1 MMDHIHTVIMLPVLI
16 TPLLW
21 CCYHSYQM
29 DHLLWGWYVLSFPLS
44 LSFSHTLSSNFWSL
58 LFFSLSLSLSP
69 SIPPFS
75 FPLPLPSLS
84 LLQELITA
92 LHGLILQYEREF
104 QIAALRSSDSD
115 SSLVPSNLSTSLT
128 PGGWINV
135 FIDPSSS
142 SSSTDA
148 EKRSDHLSPMKR
160 SPVALSN
167 GSVNSESY
175 SSGEE
180 EESPPRP
187 GPRTQSFAPP
197 PSIIRYHDNSSSSGL
212 YAQIWRGVQSI
223 CSDPCP
229 KVALKAGSIIQCVHD
244 KVWLKIRAA
253 M

>member
-1 MMDHIHTVIMLPVLI
+1 MF
-16 TPLLW
+16 
-21 CCYHSYQM
+21 S
-29 DHLLWGWYVLSFPLS
+29 LS
-44 LSFSHTLSSNFWSL
+44 LSPSLFHTLSLQIFDPYYS
-58 LFFSLSLSLSP
+58 SLSLSLSP

-142 SSSTDA
+142 SSTDT

-244 KVWLKIRAA
+244 KV
-253 M
+253 

>member
-1 MMDHIHTVIMLPVLI
+1 M
-16 TPLLW
+16 
-21 CCYHSYQM
+21 
-29 DHLLWGWYVLSFPLS
+29 FS
-44 LSFSHTLSSNFWSL
+44 LSFSPS
-58 LFFSLSLSLSP
+58 LFFTHSLFKFLILIILLSLSLSLNPSFLFPSSP
-69 SIPPFS
+69 
-75 FPLPLPSLS
+75 PLSLS

-115 SSLVPSNLSTSLT
+115 SSLTPSNLSTSLT

-135 FIDPSSS
+135 FIDPSS

-175 SSGEE
+175 SSGDE

-244 KVWLKIRAA
+244 KVRLKDMCSNVTYYNVHIQEARVYSCKKPLMSEYGMPLCWLV
-253 M
+253 